1 MRNKDWRKWMEPQ
14 GFIQN
19 CPVCQYMLHENS
31 RRRERHKRKTRT
43 YKWFQV
49 WRKIL
54 ICRCNEHHVKKKK
67 TPKKNKTKP
76 RHSSELGTAR
86 EPWFS
91 FQHGSQRLHFHSV
104 CDDDQKE
111 ILFLSFP
118 TSQHRKTAC
127 GLREHVTFNMGKNIA
142 QCIIILAL

>member
-1 MRNKDWRKWMEPQ
+1 MKPSLTFSE
-14 GFIQN
+14 
-19 CPVCQYMLHENS
+19 L
-31 RRRERHKRKTRT
+31 
-43 YKWFQV
+43 
-49 WRKIL
+49 KIL
-54 ICRCNEHHVKKKK
+54 LKQIATQKCAVLITEASKTNCRCNEHHVKKK
-67 TPKKNKTKP
+67 TPKKTKTKP

-91 FQHGSQRLHFHSV
+91 FQHESQRLHFHSV